1 MGWVFFSFASH
12 VCAGVPKDRAG
23 SAAKETVEVPQTVN
37 SQLENFLSL
46 ASQRQTVIATNI
58 ANIDTPGYRT
68 QDIDFQHALAQAG
81 DQSRDSELVPIAHKV
96 PNLLER
102 PDGNNVDMDRESL
115 LMSQTQ
121 LQYQIGT
128 QLLKSRFH
136 ELLLAINGGAGS

>member
-1 MGWVFFSFASH
+1 M
-12 VCAGVPKDRAG
+12 
-23 SAAKETVEVPQTVN
+23 PQTVF

-46 ASQRQTVIATNI
+46 ANQRQTVVATNI

-68 QDIDFQHALAQAG
+68 QDINFQQALAQAG
-81 DQSRDSELVPIAHKV
+81 NSESSNAPIPVAHKV

-136 ELLLAINGGAGS
+136 EMLLAINGGAGS